1 MGRFLAIVLALLFLG
16 CRLAPADPA
25 PTRVIMLFVVSTPD
39 DNAMKGV
46 AAWIQAFRNN
56 LRFLLADFDTE
67 KLGPDPVIKI
77 MLNSKSVETADAD
90 FLKTSFQAQ
99 PSLQVLSTVGRYA
112 KQSTFVDNDIYL
124 GDLQGR
130 LSNPY
135 VHFSREIEPGL
146 YSITREALA
155 VVTLYAYGM
164 ALAKASPEENSR
176 YLVCRVLARANMYKD
191 RDLGAEMKMYLDDL
205 FKAISSELESRACG
219 GKR

>member
-16 CRLAPADPA
+16 CRLAPADTA
-25 PTRVIMLFVVSTPD
+25 PTRVIMLFVINTPD

-56 LRFLLADFDTE
+56 LRFLLADFEAE

-77 MLNSKSVETADAD
+77 MLDSKSVEAADAD

-112 KQSTFVDNDIYL
+112 RQSTFVDNDIYL

-130 LSNPY
+130 LSNPF

-146 YSITREALA
+146 YSISREALA

-164 ALAKASPEENSR
+164 ALAKAPEENSR
-176 YLVCRVLARANMYKD
+176 YLICRVLARANMYKD
-191 RDLGAEMKMYLDDL
+191 RDLGADMKMYFDDL
-205 FKAISSELESRACG
+205 FKAITFELESRSCG